1 MHITGGCHCGA
12 VRYQAE
18 IEPER
23 VSICHCTD
31 CQRLTGSAYRVTAP
45 ARPGSFSLITGEP
58 KAYAKYGDS
67 GRLSRQFFCPNCGSP
82 LYRTDA
88 SGGAIGIRL
97 GGIDQRRDL
106 APKKQI
112 WCRSALSWV
121 ENIEPLP
128 RVDGEAER
136 KEDDRN

>member
-18 IEPER
+18 IDAER

-45 ARPGSFSLITGEP
+45 VRSERFTLKSGEP
-58 KAYAKYGDS
+58 REYSKYGES
-67 GRLSRQFFCPNCGSP
+67 GGLSRQFFCANCGSP
-82 LYRTDA
+82 LYRTDEKG
-88 SGGAIGIRL
+88 SAIGIRL
-97 GGIDQRRDL
+97 GSIDQRREL

-112 WCRSALSWV
+112 WCRSALPWV
-121 ENIEPLP
+121 DNIGPLP
-128 RVDGEAER
+128 RF
-136 KEDDRN
+136 DREG

>member
-12 VRYQAE
+12 IRYQAE
-18 IEPER
+18 IDPER

-45 ARPGSFSLITGEP
+45 ARSESFMLISGEP
-58 KAYAKYGDS
+58 RSYAKYGDS
-67 GRLSRQFFCPNCGSP
+67 GALSRQFFCSTCGSP
-82 LYRTDA
+82 LYRTDGEG
-88 SGGAIGIRL
+88 SAIGIRV
-97 GGIDQRRDL
+97 GSIDQRRAL

-112 WCRSALSWV
+112 WCRSALPWA

-128 RVDGEAER
+128 RFDGEG
-136 KEDDRN
+136 